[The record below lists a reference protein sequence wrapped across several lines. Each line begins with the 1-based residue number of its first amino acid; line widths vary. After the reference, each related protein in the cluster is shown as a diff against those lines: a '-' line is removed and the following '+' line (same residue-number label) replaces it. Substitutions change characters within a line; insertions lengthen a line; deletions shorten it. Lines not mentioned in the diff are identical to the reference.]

1 MPSDFDKYLE
11 NLTDD
16 QRSQF
21 DQAKQVGDNQADQLN
36 DLQSSQEQDSQTPE
50 VVGAA
55 GNEAGV
61 NFGEDSS
68 GPEVAPTTPG
78 AEPQPEAPAPKLD
91 PDLES
96 QVDNTPSEPSPNNDN
111 TPPATDQ
118 TVQKDSLAAYPEAAP
133 NQQQDNLQQ
142 EQQRQNDGME
152 M

>member
-11 NLTDD
+11 SLPEDKREDFQQAQSVLQEMESGAANEKSALTT
-16 QRSQF
+16 
-21 DQAKQVGDNQADQLN
+21 
-36 DLQSSQEQDSQTPE
+36 EE
-50 VVGAA
+50 VGAT
-55 GNEAGV
+55 GKEAGID
-61 NFGEDSS
+61 FGEDSS
-68 GPEVAPTTPG
+68 GPEVAPRTPG

-133 NQQQDNLQQ
+133 NQQQDNPQQ